1 MTNDQLDILQQY
13 EDGDIDLLFTKAI
26 EEEAARLEVTVDYFM
41 YEFL

>member
-1 MTNDQLDILQQY
+1 MNEEQLDILQQY
-13 EDGDIDLLFTKAI
+13 EDGDIDCLFVKAI